1 MWRATPD
8 GIFFGG
14 GGGGWLCNE
23 THNAIA
29 ACDAIH
35 RQIERR
41 GSTYV
46 EPWSCHA
53 SAAFKPPPPLFFRL
67 PFLCLFLCLFF
78 FFFFSPSA
86 VRGAYLQ
93 VSAGVAGRLPSR
105 HFTAALLPRTAH
117 SFPGFVQST
126 TALLPLS
133 CHPAP
138 SALHRSLS
146 TRVWE
151 GGPSVHVCVCGGRER
166 EWERERDRERGRVRV
181 GEGWRGCKYVCA
193 LSLECT
199 SPLTSTQKAWTSC
212 LSGFVL

>member
-8 GIFFGG
+8 GIFSGG
-14 GGGGWLCNE
+14 LCNE

-41 GSTYV
+41 GSSYV
-46 EPWSCHA
+46 EPRSCHA
-53 SAAFKPPPPLFFRL
+53 SAAFKPPPPPLFFSPSLSLSL
-67 PFLCLFLCLFF
+67 PLLFF
-78 FFFFSPSA
+78 FLLSPSA

-138 SALHRSLS
+138 SALHRALS
-146 TRVWE
+146 TRV
-151 GGPSVHVCVCGGRER
+151 
-166 EWERERDRERGRVRV
+166 
-181 GEGWRGCKYVCA
+181 
-193 LSLECT
+193 
-199 SPLTSTQKAWTSC
+199 
-212 LSGFVL
+212 